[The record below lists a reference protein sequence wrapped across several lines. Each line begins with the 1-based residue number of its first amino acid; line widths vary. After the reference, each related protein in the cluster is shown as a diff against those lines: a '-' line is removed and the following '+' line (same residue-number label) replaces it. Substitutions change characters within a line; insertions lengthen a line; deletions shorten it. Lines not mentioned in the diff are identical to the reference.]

1 MINRTLIAALLTVT
15 LLVPLAHGRQRAAT
29 TRPNRQKARKK
40 RTGRTP
46 MPQATPTKKI
56 VYKKTKDAKGK
67 AVELN
72 LHVFEP
78 DGHKPADKRAAIVF
92 FFGGG
97 WNGGNPRQFYEHCK
111 YLASRGMWAA
121 SAEYRVRSRNG
132 TTPFECVT
140 DGKSAVRYIRANA
153 AKLGLDP
160 KRIAA
165 GGGSAGGHVG
175 ACTGTVK
182 GLDEKSEDAAVSSRP
197 DAMVLFNPVVYCGPD
212 GGAGYS
218 RLKDRWK
225 EVSPLM
231 NVSKETPPTIVFHG
245 KADPVVKYANAE
257 KFAKAMKEAG
267 RRCELVGFDGAKHGF
282 FNFGRDGG
290 GAYVKTV
297 RSADVFLASL
307 GFLKGEPTL
316 EPPED

>member
-1 MINRTLIAALLTVT
+1 MKYILLVTALTGV
-15 LLVPLAHGRQRAAT
+15 LLVPLAHGRQDAAADA
-29 TRPNRQKARKK
+29 PAKKKARKK
-40 RTGRTP
+40 RPGRTP
-46 MPQATPTKKI
+46 MPQATPTRTI

-67 AVELN
+67 AVDLK

-78 DGHKPADKRAAIVF
+78 DGHKAGDKRGAIVF

-97 WNGGNPRQFYEHCK
+97 WNGGNPSQFFQHCK

-132 TTPFECVT
+132 TTPFECVS
-140 DGKSAVRYIRANA
+140 DGKSAVRYIRENA
-153 AKLGLDP
+153 AKLGVDP
-160 KRIAA
+160 KRVAA
-165 GGGSAGGHVG
+165 GGGSAGGHVA

-182 GLDEKSEDAAVSSRP
+182 KLDEESEDASVSSVP
-197 DAMVLFNPVVYCGPD
+197 DAMVLFNPVIYCGPD
-212 GGAGYS
+212 GGCGYS

-231 NVSKETPPTIVFHG
+231 NVSKATPPTIIFHG

-267 RRCELVGFDGAKHGF
+267 RRCELVGFEGAKHGF

-290 GAYVKTV
+290 AAYIKTV
-297 RSADVFLASL
+297 RAADAFLESL
-307 GFLKGEPTL
+307 GFLKGKPTL
-316 EPPED
+316 EPPKD

>member
-1 MINRTLIAALLTVT
+1 MKHILLVTALTGV
-15 LLVPLAHGRQRAAT
+15 LLVPLAHGRQNAPAAGPA
-29 TRPNRQKARKK
+29 RKKATKK

-46 MPQATPTKKI
+46 MPQATPTKTI
-56 VYKKTKDAKGK
+56 VYKKTKDSKGK
-67 AVELN
+67 AVELK

-78 DGHKPADKRAAIVF
+78 DGHKPGDKRAAIVF

-97 WNGGNPRQFYEHCK
+97 WNGGTPSQFFQHCK

-121 SAEYRVRSRNG
+121 SAEYRVRGRHG

-153 AKLGLDP
+153 AKLGVDP

-165 GGGSAGGHVG
+165 GGGSAGGHVA

-182 GLDEKSEDAAVSSRP
+182 GMDEKSEDASVSSRP
-197 DAMVLFNPVVYCGPD
+197 DAMVLFNPVIYCGQD
-212 GGAGYS
+212 GGCGYS

-231 NVSKETPPTIVFHG
+231 NVSKETPPTILFHG

-257 KFAKAMKEAG
+257 KFAKAIKEAG

-290 GAYVKTV
+290 AAYIKTV
-297 RSADVFLASL
+297 RAADVFLASL
-307 GFLKGEPTL
+307 GFLKGKCTL
-316 EPPED
+316 EPPEE